1 MNKALFL
8 TVLVVFAAGSAGCSL
23 FRKSDRAK
31 ESSAIARDVEE
42 TFRRRWV
49 EKRAAEIVAQG
60 TAVDAA
66 RTQAENEFRE
76 QYAFAHSAKK

>member
-23 FRKSDRAK
+23 FRKSDRTK

-49 EKRAAEIVAQG
+49 DKRTAEIVAQG
-60 TAVDAA
+60 TASTVA

-76 QYAFAHSAKK
+76 QFAFAGGAKK

>member
-8 TVLVVFAAGSAGCSL
+8 TVLVVFAAGSAGCTL

-60 TAVDAA
+60 SAA
-66 RTQAENEFRE
+66 DPARVQAENEFRE
-76 QYAFAHSAKK
+76 QYPFANSAKK

>member
-23 FRKSDRAK
+23 FRKGERAK
-31 ESSAIARDVEE
+31 ESSSIARDVEE
-42 TFRRRWV
+42 TFRKRWV

-60 TAVDAA
+60 VTADTA

-76 QYAFAHSAKK
+76 QFAFANSAKK

>member
-31 ESSAIARDVEE
+31 ESSTIARDVEE
-42 TFRRRWV
+42 TFRQRWL
-49 EKRAAEIVAQG
+49 EKRTVEIVAQG
-60 TAVDAA
+60 TPADAA
-66 RTQAENEFRE
+66 RVQADKEFRE
-76 QYAFAHSAKK
+76 QFAFANSAKK